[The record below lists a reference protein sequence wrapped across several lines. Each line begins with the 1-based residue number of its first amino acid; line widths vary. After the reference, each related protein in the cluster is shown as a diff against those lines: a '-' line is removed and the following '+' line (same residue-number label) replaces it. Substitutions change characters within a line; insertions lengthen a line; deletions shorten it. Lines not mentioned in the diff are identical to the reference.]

1 MTWPTHGTGSTT
13 PEGGPEDPDYED
25 YEDSPRRGRHAAPDP
40 LPPLAGPV
48 LGGGPTAAETTLPM
62 ALNWSA
68 PPAPPARPPRA
79 PRPGPPGGPAPGAP
93 DAPPGWRRAAGPP
106 GGGRPPQG
114 GRPGYPQ
121 PTFTPAEPTFT
132 PAEPTFTPA
141 EPLTA
146 PIAPPAPPV
155 PSAPTGPRQGSRAA
169 GAPSRGPGG
178 RSDLLRSSAGMA
190 VGTLISRGTGFLRTL
205 VLVYALGTLAVSNAY
220 NNANNLPNTVYYL
233 MLGGV
238 FTSVIVP
245 LLVRAAK
252 RDPDNG
258 EAYAQRIF
266 TLGVL
271 ALLGVTIVATVF
283 AAPIADLYAGSIT
296 GSERHVM
303 IIWAYFFMPQIF
315 FYGMN
320 SLIGAV
326 LNTRGSFAA
335 PMWTPTVNNVV
346 VIALGALYIVSGL
359 DKSATTISSSG
370 VLLLAFGT
378 TAGIVVQ
385 TAALYP
391 SLRRVG
397 FRWRPALGFQ
407 SGELGEIRQMAGW
420 MSAYVLT
427 QAAGYLVVQIIA
439 NKASI
444 GHQAEGYSAYA
455 YAWQLFQLP
464 YAIIGISVI
473 TALLPRMSEHAGGR
487 RYSQVREDFS
497 TGIRLSSVI
506 VVPAAIYLFVLG
518 GPLAEFLLAHG
529 RETVTDA
536 RYIGEVFGL
545 FSLGLIPY
553 MVTQLQLR
561 VFYSFRDSR
570 TAALVGLLTM
580 CLGIAGALIA
590 LAVLPGADVV
600 AGLAVVYGVANLVGA
615 FAGWILLLRRVGSL
629 DGWAVSRS
637 LARMH
642 LATVPGLLFALLV
655 MFGAAHVVH
664 DPSRVYGLAV
674 TVIGGGGA
682 LLLYAACARKL
693 RVAEFGFLL
702 STVTAKFGGHTGRQR
717 SRRH

>member
-1 MTWPTHGTGSTT
+1 
-13 PEGGPEDPDYED
+13 
-25 YEDSPRRGRHAAPDP
+25 
-40 LPPLAGPV
+40 
-48 LGGGPTAAETTLPM
+48 
-62 ALNWSA
+62 
-68 PPAPPARPPRA
+68 
-79 PRPGPPGGPAPGAP
+79 
-93 DAPPGWRRAAGPP
+93 
-106 GGGRPPQG
+106 
-114 GRPGYPQ
+114 
-121 PTFTPAEPTFT
+121 
-132 PAEPTFTPA
+132 
-141 EPLTA
+141 
-146 PIAPPAPPV
+146 
-155 PSAPTGPRQGSRAA
+155 
-169 GAPSRGPGG
+169 
-178 RSDLLRSSAGMA
+178 MA

-205 VLVYALGTLAVSNAY
+205 VLLYALGSVAVSNAY
-220 NNANNLPNTVYYL
+220 NNANNLPNTIYYL

-271 ALLGVTIVATVF
+271 ALLGVTIVGTAF
-283 AAPIADLYAGSIT
+283 AAPIADLYAGSIK

-320 SLIGAV
+320 ALIGAV

-346 VIALGALYIVSGL
+346 VIVLGAFYIVSGL
-359 DKSATTISSSG
+359 DRSATTISSSA

-378 TAGIVVQ
+378 TAGIVLQ

-420 MSAYVLT
+420 MSAYVIT

-439 NKASI
+439 NKASV

-473 TALLPRMSEHAGGR
+473 TALLPRMSEHAGSR

-529 RETVTDA
+529 RETVTNA

-615 FAGWILLLRRVGSL
+615 FAAWILLLRRVGSL

-655 MFGAAHVVH
+655 IYGAGHLVR
-664 DPSRVYGLAV
+664 DPSRVYGLLV

-682 LLLYAACARKL
+682 ILLYAACARKL
-693 RVAEFGFLL
+693 RIAEFGFLL
-702 STVTAKFGGHTGRQR
+702 STVTAKFGGQIGRQR
-717 SRRH
+717 SGRH